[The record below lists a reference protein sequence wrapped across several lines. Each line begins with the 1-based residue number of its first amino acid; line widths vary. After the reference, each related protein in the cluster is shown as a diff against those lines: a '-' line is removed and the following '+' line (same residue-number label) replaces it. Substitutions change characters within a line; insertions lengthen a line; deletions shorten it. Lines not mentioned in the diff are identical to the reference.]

1 MDPARANGLV
11 RARGGVTAIFFANGL
26 CIGAWA
32 VAIPE
37 IKALFGLTD
46 ARLSI
51 VLLAAGVGGLSAMP
65 VAGVLPSKIGG
76 TGRAL
81 RISGPL
87 MALLLAALPQT
98 HLLSP
103 GIGLL
108 AACAFHVRLREH
120 PRGRA
125 DERPCK
131 RGRDA
136 LGTRH
141 PSPSTLPGA
150 RAA

>member
-1 MDPARANGLV
+1 MRARA
-11 RARGGVTAIFFANGL
+11 GVTAIFFANGL

-51 VLLAAGVGGLSAMP
+51 VLLAAGVGGLTAMP

-81 RISGPL
+81 RLSGPL

-98 HLLSP
+98 HILSP
-103 GIGLL
+103 GIGVL
-108 AACAFHVRLREH
+108 AACAFLFGFVNILVDVPMNAHASVIETH
-120 PRGRA
+120 W
-125 DERPCK
+125 
-131 RGRDA
+131 DA
-136 LGTRH
+136 
-141 PSPSTLPGA
+141 PSCPHSTPPGA
-150 RAA
+150 PAA